1 MKLSRALGPFCKIL
15 FFLACAS
22 SAMATDVSPSGPVRI
37 SADSLSYA
45 ERSSSFQADGNVRI
59 RYDGVTLLS
68 DSAVFSEEEG
78 EAIAEGNVVLEKGE
92 DILHGD
98 RVRLNTVTEQGEVA
112 NGYLFLKKPNFHIRS
127 GLMSKVGTA
136 DYHMERGAFTTCDGD
151 SPSWHF
157 TARNLDLTLEEYATG
172 RDVLFYVKDVPL
184 FYLPYFIFPVKT
196 ERQSGFLFPRLG
208 NSTKKGFYLDIPFYW
223 AITPSQDAT
232 LNLDIQTKRGVGT
245 GIDYRYMAKGGSEGS
260 VAGYG
265 IYDTSQSRFRGDIV
279 QRHVDATADS
289 LTFRSDIN
297 LVSDRDF
304 YRDFTN
310 DAGEYNRQYL
320 DSRAALTKH
329 WQDQVLNA
337 ELGYVQNVDM
347 GSSDKT
353 TLQRLPSVSFT
364 AVRRKIGDSPFFFS
378 LDSSAVNF
386 YRPQGIEGQRF
397 TVHPTFTSY
406 FKAGFLDLSAS
417 AGYSQRL
424 YNAYGGDSGNGTH
437 GEGVADAGLTISS
450 RFARVFDTG
459 MLSIPKV
466 RHLLIP
472 EVAYSFVQE
481 RNQDE
486 LPFFDYEDRMLG
498 QNLVNLSLANYVT
511 GKFTQADGSS
521 LYREIMFLRLSQGYQ
536 ATGSRRDLLTLVDE
550 GRPLTDLR
558 IESRLSPISGLSLD
572 LDSRFN
578 TYRGSFSS
586 TILAAGYDGEDGNRF
601 GVGYRFSRESLEY
614 LEGTLGVGLVKP
626 FVFNYTGRYSF
637 DKGDFLESIYALEY
651 KHQCWGVTLSY
662 RDRADNREFMLTFTL
677 AGVGAVGPLKTF

>member
-1 MKLSRALGPFCKIL
+1 
-15 FFLACAS
+15 
-22 SAMATDVSPSGPVRI
+22 MATDVSPSGPVRI

-558 IESRLSPISGLSLD
+558 IESRLSPISGCHWTLTAVSTPTGEAFPRPSL
-572 LDSRFN
+572 LPG
-578 TYRGSFSS
+578 TMGKTATGSGSAIAFP
-586 TILAAGYDGEDGNRF
+586 GNRWSTWK
-601 GVGYRFSRESLEY
+601 GRSA
-614 LEGTLGVGLVKP
+614 LV
-626 FVFNYTGRYSF
+626 
-637 DKGDFLESIYALEY
+637 L
-651 KHQCWGVTLSY
+651 
-662 RDRADNREFMLTFTL
+662 
-677 AGVGAVGPLKTF
+677 